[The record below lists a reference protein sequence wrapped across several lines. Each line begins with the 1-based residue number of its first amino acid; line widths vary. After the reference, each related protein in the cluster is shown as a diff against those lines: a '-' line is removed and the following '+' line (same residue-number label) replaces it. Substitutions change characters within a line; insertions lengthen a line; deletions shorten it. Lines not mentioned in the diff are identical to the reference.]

1 MSHQPIKVLL
11 VDDDEDDFV
20 VTRELLEEISGQRF
34 VLDWAN
40 SYAAGVEQVQRM
52 AHDVY
57 LLDYR
62 LGAHSGLEILSK
74 AQEVGCRA
82 PIIMLTG
89 QGDLKVDAAAQAA
102 GAADYLVKQ
111 GLDAKQLDRSIRYS
125 LQQAK
130 MLDALDT
137 ERRSLAERV
146 KERTAELSIANA
158 ELGRAAV
165 AKDEFLASMSHEL
178 RTPLTGIL
186 AMSEILVEQF
196 YGPLNPKQLE
206 FSASINESGNHLLEL
221 INDILDVAKVQ
232 AGKMELMVG
241 PVDVA
246 RLRDASLR
254 LIKESADSRRLSVH
268 IEMTEG
274 LALEGDEKRLKQ
286 ILVNLLS
293 NAVKF
298 TPEGGDIGLKISG
311 DMEKSEITFE
321 VWDTG
326 IGLAPDHIKQLFQPF
341 VQIDSSLSKQHY
353 GTGLGLVLVDR
364 MAKLHDGRVAVI
376 SEPGKGS
383 RFLVILPWKPQA
395 ALDAN
400 DPPRPEPVLMARQA
414 AQVAPAQEA
423 SAALILLV
431 DDNEVN
437 RMLHSHYLIANGFRV
452 EQACDGAE
460 AIAKATALRPDLI
473 LMDVQM
479 PGMDGLEATRR
490 LRRDERFR
498 NTPIIALTALAM
510 TGDEE
515 RCLDAGA
522 DCYFSKPAQL
532 KKLVSTVKELLHGDS
547 RTATFR

>member
-1 MSHQPIKVLL
+1 MSNQPIKVLL

-241 PVDVA
+241 PVDVP

-364 MAKLHDGRVAVI
+364 MAKLHGGRVAVI

-400 DPPRPEPVLMARQA
+400 DPPRPEPVSMARQA

-522 DCYFSKPAQL
+522 DCYFSKPAPL